1 MAAQK
6 IKNKDLQTEVQAQIK
21 IHKQLSFLAFA
32 LLLLSCSSNAAFDQ
46 YIPIENQQWHSE
58 KSVEFKVNNRDT
70 ISKNNVFITV
80 RNNKDYEFSSLFLI
94 AKLEMPN
101 GFKVID
107 TLEYEMT
114 DPSGNWLGSGFMD
127 LKENKLFYKENVV
140 FSEIGTYKF
149 NIQHATRSI
158 NDIEG
163 KNPLKGITDV
173 GLRIE
178 KIQK

>member
-1 MAAQK
+1 MRKK
-6 IKNKDLQTEVQAQIK
+6 INK
-21 IHKQLSFLAFA
+21 
-32 LLLLSCSSNAAFDQ
+32 LLSLAAFTFLLFSCNSNAVFDQ
-46 YIPIENQQWHSE
+46 YISIENQQWHSD
-58 KSVEFKVNNRDT
+58 KGIDFIVNNLDT
-70 ISKNNVFITV
+70 ISTNNVFINI

-114 DPSGNWLGSGFMD
+114 DSSGNWLGSGFTD

-178 KIQK
+178 KTQK

>member
-1 MAAQK
+1 V
-6 IKNKDLQTEVQAQIK
+6 QTQQK
-21 IHKQLSFLAFA
+21 IHKKCGMLAFA
-32 LLLLSCSSNAAFDQ
+32 LLLLSCNSNQVFDQ
-46 YIPIENQQWHSE
+46 YIPIENQQWPSE
-58 KSVEFKVNNRDT
+58 KTVDFTVNNLDT
-70 ISKNNVFITV
+70 ISANNVFINI
-80 RNNKDYEFSSLFLI
+80 RNNKDYAYSSLFLI
-94 AKLEMPN
+94 AKIEFPN

-114 DPSGNWLGSGFMD
+114 DASGNWLGSGFTD

-149 NIQHATRSI
+149 NIQHATRGI

-178 KIQK
+178 KVKK

>member
-1 MAAQK
+1 M
-6 IKNKDLQTEVQAQIK
+6 QTQIK
-21 IHKQLSFLAFA
+21 TYKQLSLLAFT
-32 LLLLSCSSNAAFDQ
+32 LLVLSCNSNAVFDQ

-58 KSVEFKVNNRDT
+58 KSVDFTINNLDT
-70 ISKNNVFITV
+70 ISNNNVFITV

-114 DPSGNWLGSGFMD
+114 DASGNWVGTGYTD

-149 NIQHATRSI
+149 KIQHATRGI

-173 GLRIE
+173 GLSIE
-178 KIQK
+178 KVIK

>member
-1 MAAQK
+1 MQTQQK
-6 IKNKDLQTEVQAQIK
+6 TRK
-21 IHKQLSFLAFA
+21 ILGMLAFA
-32 LLLLSCSSNAAFDQ
+32 LLLLSCNSNQVFDQ
-46 YIPIENQQWHSE
+46 YISVENQQWPSE
-58 KSVEFKVNNRDT
+58 KSVDFTVNNLDT
-70 ISKNNVFITV
+70 ISANNVFINI
-80 RNNKDYEFSSLFLI
+80 RNNKDYAYSSLFLI
-94 AKLEMPN
+94 AKIEFPN

-114 DPSGNWLGSGFMD
+114 DASGNWLGSGFTD

-149 NIQHATRSI
+149 NIQHATRGI

-178 KIQK
+178 KVKK